1 MLPVAGQIQRATDT
15 AKFAAGR
22 LADLPSPR
30 FADTELALDE
40 LRQRIDAAADYLKT
54 IRPEQFD
61 GSGARTISYNAGG
74 APLQSSGTAAGVKPA
89 RTYGPVGMKIAV
101 MGAGAVGCYYGFKL
115 ARAGHD
121 VMLIGRPQHIEA
133 IEREG
138 LRLETQTFDERIR
151 VSASTEGSA
160 VQGAQLVLFCVKSTD
175 TESGAA
181 AIKPHLAPDA
191 VVLSLQNGV
200 ENADR
205 LRALLPQEVIA
216 AAVYVGTEM
225 AGPGHVRHHGR
236 GELVIERSK
245 ASDDL
250 ARALI
255 AAGVPTDISDDVRG
269 ALWAKL
275 ITNCAY
281 NALSAITQL
290 PYGRLVKGEGVTV
303 VLRDLVDECVAVAK
317 TDGVTLPGDVDAAV
331 RKIAETAAG
340 QYSSTAQDL
349 ARGKRSEIDH
359 LNGFIVRRGEALDVA
374 TPANRMLHAI
384 VKLIESK

>member
-1 MLPVAGQIQRATDT
+1 
-15 AKFAAGR
+15 
-22 LADLPSPR
+22 
-30 FADTELALDE
+30 
-40 LRQRIDAAADYLKT
+40 
-54 IRPEQFD
+54 
-61 GSGARTISYNAGG
+61 
-74 APLQSSGTAAGVKPA
+74 
-89 RTYGPVGMKIAV
+89 MKIAV

-121 VMLIGRPQHIEA
+121 VVLIGRPQHVEA
-133 IEREG
+133 IERHG
-138 LRLETQTFDERIR
+138 LRLETQTFDECVR

-160 VQGAQLVLFCVKSTD
+160 VQGAQLLLFCVKSND

-191 VVLSLQNGV
+191 LVLSLQNGV

-205 LRALLPQEVIA
+205 LRALLPQQVVA
-216 AAVYVGTEM
+216 AVVYVGTEM
-225 AGPGHVRHHGR
+225 AGPGHVRHHGL

-245 ASDDL
+245 ASDDV

-255 AAGVPTDISDDVRG
+255 AAGVPTETSDNVRG

-290 PYGRLVKGEGVTV
+290 PYGRLVQGEGVTI
-303 VLRDLVDECVAVAK
+303 VLRDLVAECVAVAK
-317 TDGVTLPGDVDAAV
+317 ADGVTLPGDVNAAI

-359 LNGFIVRRGEALDVA
+359 LNGFIVRRGEALGVA
-374 TPANRMLHAI
+374 TPANRLLHAI
-384 VKLIESK
+384 IKLIESK

>member
-1 MLPVAGQIQRATDT
+1 
-15 AKFAAGR
+15 
-22 LADLPSPR
+22 
-30 FADTELALDE
+30 
-40 LRQRIDAAADYLKT
+40 
-54 IRPEQFD
+54 
-61 GSGARTISYNAGG
+61 
-74 APLQSSGTAAGVKPA
+74 
-89 RTYGPVGMKIAV
+89 MKIAV

-121 VMLIGRPQHIEA
+121 VVLIGRAQHVEA
-133 IEREG
+133 IERQG
-138 LRLETQTFDERIR
+138 LRLETRTFDEHIR
-151 VSASTEGSA
+151 VTASTEGST
-160 VQGAQLVLFCVKSTD
+160 VQGVQLVLFCVKSND

-191 VVLSLQNGV
+191 VVLSMQNGV

-205 LRALLPQEVIA
+205 LRALLPQEVVA
-216 AAVYVGTEM
+216 AVVYVGTEM

-236 GELVIERSK
+236 GELIIERSK
-245 ASDDL
+245 ASDDV

-255 AAGVPTDISDDVRG
+255 AAGVPTEISDNVRG

-303 VLRDLVDECVAVAK
+303 VLRDVVAECVAVAK
-317 TDGVTLPGDVDAAV
+317 ADGVTLRGDVNATV

-340 QYSSTAQDL
+340 QYASTAQDL

-359 LNGFIVRRGEALDVA
+359 LNGLIVRRGEALGVA
-374 TPANRMLHAI
+374 TPANRLLHAI